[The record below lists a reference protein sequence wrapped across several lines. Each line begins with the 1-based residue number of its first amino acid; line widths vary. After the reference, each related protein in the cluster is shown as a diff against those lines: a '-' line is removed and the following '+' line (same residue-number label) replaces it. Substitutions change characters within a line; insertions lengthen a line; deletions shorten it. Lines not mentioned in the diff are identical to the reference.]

1 MTTTVNYDEVNA
13 ELMALHAGVLAA
25 ESHGFMCG
33 YFCASNAVAVDVWRD
48 YLLAGIDED
57 ADLEGCFAIL
67 SQLADQVCEEILSDE
82 LTFAVFLPDD
92 ESPISERSS
101 GLAQWCAGFVSGLGI
116 GGAGDKPKLIDEC
129 DEFIKD
135 VVSISRMET
144 SVEED
149 EDAEGALFEIVE
161 YIRVGVIMLHQEW
174 HHPDEDGEKPE
185 VLH

>member
-1 MTTTVNYDEVNA
+1 MTTTVDYDEVNA
-13 ELMALHAGVLAA
+13 ELMALHAGVLAS
-25 ESHGFMCG
+25 ECHGFMCG
-33 YFCASNAVAVDVWRD
+33 YFCTSNTVATAVWRD
-48 YLLAGIDED
+48 YLLAGIDDE
-57 ADLEGCFAIL
+57 ADLGTCFTIL
-67 SQLADQVCEEILSDE
+67 TQLADQVCEEILSDE
-82 LTFAVFLPDD
+82 FSFTLFLPDD

-101 GLAQWCAGFVSGLGI
+101 ALAEWSAGFVSGLGI
-116 GGAGDKPKLIDEC
+116 GGLGDKPKLIDEC